1 MPSTID
7 PCLTEPDILVLRNLF
22 NDIDTTKPAAKPDTA
37 ETKPE
42 LRSGGAE
49 ADALAGDQETL
60 SRLRALNDPKSP
72 DFQPTVFVSF
82 DEKDLPAWL
91 NEAAIKP
98 YARFAASITRHPR
111 DVVFLTHIILYLSV
125 NVPSAIYLFYNFTY
139 IHGVL
144 HTVYSFWCAGSF
156 TLLMH
161 NHIHNN
167 GVLAKDWYWLDVSF
181 PYILEPLMGH
191 TWDSYYYHH
200 VKHHH
205 VEGNG
210 PDDLSSTIRYQ
221 RDSAWSFA
229 QYFGRFF
236 FLIWLDLPIYF
247 FRKGKANLAVRAFLS
262 EAASYAFL
270 YYMTFSV
277 SARASVFALWIP
289 FMLMRLGLMVGNW
302 GQHAFVD
309 EVDPDSDFR
318 SSITLIDVPVSPP
331 FLLPPSNLHNILT

>member
-1 MPSTID
+1 MTSTID

-22 NDIDTTKPAAKPDTA
+22 NDIDDRKPSAKPETA
-37 ETKPE
+37 HTKPE
-42 LRSGGAE
+42 LRSDGYA
-49 ADALAGDQETL
+49 ADELSGDKETL
-60 SRLRALNDPKSP
+60 ERLQALNDPKSP
-72 DFQPTVFVSF
+72 LFQPTVFVSF
-82 DEKDLPAWL
+82 DEKDLPPWL
-91 NEAAIKP
+91 NEHVIKP
-98 YARFAASITRHPR
+98 YARFAASIVRHPR
-111 DVVFLTHIILYLSV
+111 DVVFLTHILLYLGV
-125 NVPSAIYLFYNFTY
+125 NVPSAIYLFYNFTW
-139 IHGVL
+139 IHGIL
-144 HTVYSFWCAGSF
+144 HTIYSFWCAGSF

-181 PYILEPLMGH
+181 PYVLEPLMGH

-229 QYFGRFF
+229 QYWGRFF
-236 FLIWLDLPIYF
+236 FLIWLDLPMYF
-247 FRKGKANLAVRAFLS
+247 FRKGKANLAIRAFLS

-270 YYMTFSV
+270 YQMTFRV
-277 SARASVFALWIP
+277 NGRASVFVLWIP

-309 EVDPDSDFR
+309 EIDPDSDFR
-318 SSITLIDVPVSPP
+318 SSITLIDVPVSISPQP
-331 FLLPPSNLHNILT
+331 